1 MKCLTSIFNSEINV
15 FAEEDIKDKQERD
28 AYFTDQCEIYF
39 NLLKSKE
46 QIMYVQYR
54 EMEDSIL
61 GLEKRFLNVLHHW
74 RFETAAF
81 QHNKHTALRLVMRP
95 NPLAPTGSQSFW
107 ILEIT
112 QCPHTDVFPVKPKI
126 LVSTPP
132 LAIKVLKNCSHSLPE
147 NLLTAGTFG

>member
-1 MKCLTSIFNSEINV
+1 LAESPIIYVKCLTSIFNSEINV

-61 GLEKRFLNVLHHW
+61 GLEKRFLNVLHH
-74 RFETAAF
+74 
-81 QHNKHTALRLVMRP
+81 
-95 NPLAPTGSQSFW
+95 
-107 ILEIT
+107 
-112 QCPHTDVFPVKPKI
+112 
-126 LVSTPP
+126 
-132 LAIKVLKNCSHSLPE
+132 
-147 NLLTAGTFG
+147 